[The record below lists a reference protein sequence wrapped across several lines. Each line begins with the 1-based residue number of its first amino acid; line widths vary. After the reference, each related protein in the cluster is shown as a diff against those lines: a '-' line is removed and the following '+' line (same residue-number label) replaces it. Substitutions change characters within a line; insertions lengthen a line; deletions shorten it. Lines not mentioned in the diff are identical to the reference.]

1 MDLNH
6 LKFFYKKNLFTQI
19 ILLFI
24 SVLIK
29 MVPEAGFEPARL
41 EGQGIFVLLYVTI
54 ATFLCC
60 SLDSVFTMSII
71 IDLGGWCIVST
82 HNH

>member
-41 EGQGIFVLLYVTI
+41 EGQGILSPSRLPIPSLGHIIGDPSEIRTPDTVIKSHVLYL
-54 ATFLCC
+54 L
-60 SLDSVFTMSII
+60 S
-71 IDLGGWCIVST
+71 
-82 HNH
+82 